1 MKTGFTLIEMLAV
14 LALLTILAALSLPRL
29 AGWTDRRAVRQAAGE
44 VASFYGRAR
53 MAAVFS
59 GRHVRVEFAADS
71 LRAVSREA
79 DDSTFLSLPGPAR
92 HGVALDATRAAIDV
106 APNGLGWGAAN
117 TKIVL
122 SRGAAS
128 ESLTTSRLGRL
139 KRWP

>member
-1 MKTGFTLIEMLAV
+1 MKTGFTLPEMAAALAI
-14 LALLTILAALSLPRL
+14 LAILAALALPRL
-29 AGWTDRRAVRQAAGE
+29 AGWTDRRAVRQAASE

-59 GRHVRVEFAADS
+59 GRHVRVEFTADT
-71 LRAVSREA
+71 LRARSREA

-92 HGVALDATRAAIDV
+92 HGVALEASREAIDV

-117 TKIVL
+117 TKIL
-122 SRGAAS
+122 LWRGAAS